1 MTRPYPNLP
10 TNVGPC
16 VLWFAE
22 ISWDS
27 IAGTDRQIVEAAD
40 RPVVWVDAP
49 TPPHRPGGPLLP
61 APVRGVETV
70 RLDPLL
76 VRIQPFVFPMSGRR
90 LMSRLSASVVVA
102 QTKSTLRRIGA
113 TPVAVVAHPSLY
125 LGRWGTGVL
134 EVLYGTDDYEA
145 GSELMGTSPAWLR
158 VLTTKSIREADVS
171 VAVTPAL
178 AEKWRELGAQ
188 PVVLP
193 NGCRIP
199 DMTSAAGLRAAPRDG
214 RIPTV
219 GLVGH
224 LSARIDMD
232 LIEAIAASEYQ
243 LVLAGPYDDRW
254 EPARW
259 RRLTRRE
266 NVEYLGVLPSSE
278 MPALL
283 SRVDVGIT
291 PYTDSEFNQASFP
304 LKTLEYLSSGL
315 PVVATD
321 LPASRWL
328 AEDMRKKLPW
338 VSVQDHLAIASTQ
351 TDFVSE
357 VGRLVR
363 ANEPDHAA
371 QRQEYASQHSWQSR
385 WSALMGLIEEPTR
398 EARLARG

>member
-1 MTRPYPNLP
+1 MTRPCPNLP

-22 ISWDS
+22 ISWEGV
-27 IAGTDRQIVEAAD
+27 AGTDRQIVEAAD

-61 APVRGVETV
+61 APVHGVEIV
-70 RLDPLL
+70 RLVPLL
-76 VRIQPFVFPMSGRR
+76 VRIRPFVFPMSGRP
-90 LMSRLSASVVVA
+90 LMRRLSASVVVA

-134 EVLYGTDDYEA
+134 EALYGTDDYEA
-145 GSELMGTSPAWLR
+145 GAELMGASPTWLR
-158 VLTTKSIREADVS
+158 ELTVKSIREADVS

-199 DMTSAAGLRAAPRDG
+199 DMTSAARLRAAASDG
-214 RIPTV
+214 WAPTV

-232 LIEAIAASEYQ
+232 LIEAIAASGYR
-243 LVLAGPYDDRW
+243 LVLAGPYDPRW
-254 EPARW
+254 EPARF
-259 RRLTRRE
+259 RRLTRCK

-278 MPALL
+278 IPAVLR
-283 SRVDVGIT
+283 RVDVGIT

-328 AEDMRKKLPW
+328 AEDMRQQLPW
-338 VSVQDHLAIASTQ
+338 VSVQDHLAIASTP
-351 TDFVSE
+351 TDFVSA
-357 VGRLVR
+357 VGRLAR

-371 QRQEYASQHSWQSR
+371 ERRQYATQHSWQSR
-385 WSALMGLIEEPTR
+385 WSALMDLVDEPTR